1 MTNLQRLELRASE
14 IRSRLNELS
23 GIETG
28 ELTSEHRSEIDTLS
42 VEYADV
48 ERQKRAAI
56 LAGDV
61 PETPEPEPKGGE
73 KREIADLL
81 ERAEIASYLRAAASG
96 NPVSGAERELR
107 QAVLGDDAD
116 EMLMPMD
123 MLLPLSGELE
133 TRADAVTNVDSAI
146 QHSQQNIIGRIFAET
161 AGAYLGVQRPSVGV
175 GETHYYALNGGASAD
190 VRSDGVSKD
199 AEIATFTSKA
209 VEPVRLTARYLWG
222 IETTARIRGFEE
234 ALRADIRDVM
244 GDKLD
249 ALALNGQ
256 AAVNNVSP
264 VIEGIIAQ
272 LANPE
277 NPTIAAT
284 WDDYLSLYPARVDG
298 KTSMDGLNVRLLV
311 NPDTYR
317 HAHGLQI
324 ATSGELLGRELPTG
338 RFRASAN
345 MPATAATIATLLS
358 YTASARVGFVQP
370 VWRGITLIRDVY
382 SKASEGQI
390 ALTAVMLTGAAMVDS
405 SLYGRHEVKIAA

>member
-14 IRSRLNELS
+14 LRQKLNDLSGLAELS
-23 GIETG
+23 DEQ
-28 ELTSEHRSEIDTLS
+28 RSEIDTLS

-56 LAGDV
+56 LAGDT
-61 PETPEPEPKGGE
+61 PETPEPKDGGE
-73 KREIADLL
+73 KREIADLI
-81 ERAEIASYLRAAASG
+81 ERAEIAAYLRAAASG
-96 NPVSGAERELR
+96 NAVTGAERELR

-116 EMLMPMD
+116 ETLMPVD
-123 MLLPLSGELE
+123 MLLPLGGALE
-133 TRADAVTNVDSAI
+133 TRADAVTAVADSI
-146 QHSQQNIIGRIFAET
+146 QHSQTNIVGRIFAET
-161 AGAYLGVQRPSVGV
+161 AGAYMGVQRPSVGV

-190 VRSDGVSKD
+190 VRSDGAAMD
-199 AEIATFTSKA
+199 AGAATFTSKA

-234 ALRADIRDVM
+234 ALRADIRAVM

-249 ALALNGQ
+249 MLALQGQ

-264 VIEGIIAQ
+264 LVEGIISQ
-272 LANPE
+272 LADPD
-277 NPTIAAT
+277 NPTAAAT
-284 WDDYLSLYPARVDG
+284 WNDYLSLYPARVDG
-298 KTSMDGLNVRLLV
+298 KTSMDGSNVRLLV
-311 NPDTYR
+311 NADTYK

-324 ATSGELLGRELPTG
+324 GTSGELLRRELPAG

-345 MPATAATIATLLS
+345 MPATAATIATILS

-382 SKASEGQI
+382 SKASEGQV
-390 ALTAVMLTGAAMVDS
+390 ALTAIMLTGGALVDAS
-405 SLYGRHEVKIAA
+405 QFGRHEVKIAA

>member
-28 ELTSEHRSEIDTLS
+28 ELTTEHRSEMDTLS
-42 VEYADV
+42 AEYADV

-73 KREIADLL
+73 RREISSLI

-96 NPVSGAERELR
+96 NPVSGVERELR

-123 MLLPLSGELE
+123 MLMPLEIE
-133 TRADAVTNVDSAI
+133 TRADVSSDVASAI

-161 AGAYLGVQRPSVGV
+161 AGAYMGVQRPSVPT
-175 GETHYYALNGGASAD
+175 GETHYYTLTGGASAD

-199 AEIATFTSKA
+199 AEIATFTSKS

-222 IETTARIRGFEE
+222 IETSVRIRGFEE
-234 ALRADIRDVM
+234 SLRADIRAVM
-244 GDKLD
+244 GNKLD
-249 ALALNGQ
+249 SLALNGQ
-256 AAVNNVSP
+256 AAVANTSP
-264 VIEGIIAQ
+264 LVEGIISQ
-272 LANPE
+272 LADPE
-277 NPTIAAT
+277 NPAAAAT
-284 WDDYLSLYPARVDG
+284 WNDYLSLYPARVDG
-298 KTSMDGLNVRLLV
+298 KSSMDGSNVRILV
-311 NPDTYR
+311 NADTYR

-324 ATSGELLGRELPTG
+324 GVSGELLGRELPAG

-358 YTASARVGFVQP
+358 YTASPRAAFVQP
-370 VWRGITLIRDVY
+370 VWRGIQLIRDVY

-390 ALTAVMLTGAAMVDS
+390 ALTAIMLTGGAMVDS